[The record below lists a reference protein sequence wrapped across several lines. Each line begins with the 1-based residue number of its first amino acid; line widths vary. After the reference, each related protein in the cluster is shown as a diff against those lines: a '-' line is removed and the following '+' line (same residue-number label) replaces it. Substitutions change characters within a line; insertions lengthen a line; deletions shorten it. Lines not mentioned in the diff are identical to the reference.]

1 MKFLGHAAQ
10 FAAVPGPHSE
20 GGTFT
25 EAILVPGSA
34 FSGSMAFKFSFREA
48 NVRGHSR
55 GFYWDDVTAKK
66 SQRKN
71 FVGMKFGG
79 ERKEK
84 GMDRPTGKLEIAY
97 TSKQRGPWPGLCANR
112 TLND

>member
-10 FAAVPGPHSE
+10 FAAVPRRYSE
-20 GGTFT
+20 GGTLP
-25 EAILVPGSA
+25 EAIPVPGSA
-34 FSGSMAFKFSFREA
+34 FSGSMACKFSFREA
-48 NVRGHSR
+48 NDRGHSR

-71 FVGMKFGG
+71 FVGMKLGG

-84 GMDRPTGKLEIAY
+84 GMDKPTRKLEIAY
-97 TSKQRGPWPGLCANR
+97 TSKQRGP
-112 TLND
+112 